1 MNSFGT
7 MGSPVKQQPLP
18 TVLAPPTISSSSP
31 SKVQQ
36 PPNLTPLNL
45 NTTSQSAQP
54 LSLVNEHKSAPIVI
68 PPPIIT
74 SVENVQK
81 STACNG
87 IPDGKAI
94 GEKIEEALPK
104 IEPHVSR
111 NQVNN
116 SASVKNAIEMPQ
128 KETFSDVKSE
138 VENLSQKKDDK
149 NNLPIR
155 QVEKA
160 LSEVTTVPCNEP
172 IKPEES
178 PKSENAVAK
187 PKENDTKVNQGSSEI
202 QVIIPTNQGQTASP
216 EKNDQMVS
224 STKVAVRRKREHK
237 QLEEEDEGKKEKTLK
252 KDVPA
257 EEIKSKRTRLP
268 TQPFQLSLLP
278 EMHLISKIA
287 EKSASPKI
295 NNDKL
300 TVFYKNEFLAV
311 RNEDGGFYLCQ
322 AMQNIHRASRR
333 IRIRWLTQHPNDEF
347 TPDFYD
353 HTEFDC
359 ILTNITLKKIQK
371 EQWKLPEKEKLR
383 IENILKRSIDV
394 EKGSE
399 KPSVTEE
406 HPDGLD
412 VSLYKDEAQLTKKKA
427 SKKSVSVKRKGSTD
441 EQPPVKKSSRLSK
454 KKPSYNF
461 GHSSSES
468 DENDGEDDNSNK
480 KKPSIKKTVKKK
492 VVAAK
497 EPAKKSTVA
506 AVSKPKTS
514 SRKLQTPVKPTY
526 VLASVSSALKKRE
539 ITAIK
544 QKKENSVIEKKSSK
558 KVEPAKSSPAVPLP
572 SERSSKTRNAGNA
585 VSAKITTAGIGVK
598 STSKDRKTLRNRK

>member
-1 MNSFGT
+1 MNSFGA
-7 MGSPVKQQPLP
+7 MSSPVKQPLP
-18 TVLAPPTISSSSP
+18 TVLAPPTISNSSP

-45 NTTSQSAQP
+45 NTSQSAQP
-54 LSLVNEHKSAPIVI
+54 LSLVNEHKNVTAVAPPIV
-68 PPPIIT
+68 T
-74 SVENVQK
+74 TMENIVQK
-81 STACNG
+81 SSTCNG
-87 IPDGKAI
+87 VPDAKSV
-94 GEKIEEALPK
+94 GEKTEGTLTTKVEPK
-104 IEPHVSR
+104 VPQ

-116 SASVKNAIEMPQ
+116 SVNVKNTNESTVPELKPQ
-128 KETFSDVKSE
+128 VSE
-138 VENLSQKKDDK
+138 IENLSHKKEDK
-149 NNLPIR
+149 INLPIN
-155 QVEKA
+155 QADKILPGVVE
-160 LSEVTTVPCNEP
+160 TTVNVIP
-172 IKPEES
+172 KPEEA
-178 PKSENAVAK
+178 PKPEIVVAK
-187 PKENDTKVNQGSSEI
+187 PKENDTKVNQELIGI
-202 QVIIPTNQGQTASP
+202 QAVVQTNQGQTASL
-216 EKNDQMVS
+216 EKVEQATPSNTS
-224 STKVAVRRKREHK
+224 KGGVRRKREHK
-237 QLEEEDEGKKEKTLK
+237 QLDGEDEEKKEKTLK
-252 KDVPA
+252 KDISS

-278 EMHLISKIA
+278 EMQLIGKIA
-287 EKSASPKI
+287 EKSASSKI
-295 NNDKL
+295 NNEKL

-322 AMQNIHRASRR
+322 TMQNIHRASRR

-412 VSLYKDEAQLTKKKA
+412 VSLYKDEAQLTKKKGT
-427 SKKSVSVKRKGSTD
+427 KKTPAVKRKQSVD
-441 EQPPVKKSSRLSK
+441 EEQPVKKSSRLSK
-454 KKPSYNF
+454 KKPSYDF

-468 DENDGEDDNSNK
+468 DEEEEKNGNSDKKKTNK
-480 KKPSIKKTVKKK
+480 KIVKKK
-492 VVAAK
+492 VNTK
-497 EPAKKSTVA
+497 EPAKKLTTNI
-506 AVSKPKTS
+506 SKPKVS
-514 SRKLQTPVKPTY
+514 SARKTQAPVKPTY

-539 ITAIK
+539 ITASK
-544 QKKENSVIEKKSSK
+544 QKKENNVIEKKSSK
-558 KVEPAKSSPAVPLP
+558 KVESKSPAVPLP

-585 VSAKITTAGIGVK
+585 VSAKITTAGIGVVK
-598 STSKDRKTLRNRK
+598 SNPKDRKTLRNRK